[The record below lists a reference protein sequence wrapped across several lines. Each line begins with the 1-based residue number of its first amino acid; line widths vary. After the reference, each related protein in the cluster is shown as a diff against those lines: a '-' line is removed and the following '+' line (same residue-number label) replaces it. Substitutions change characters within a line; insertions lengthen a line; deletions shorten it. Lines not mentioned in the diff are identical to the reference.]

1 MSDLGNNSFNKGRP
15 NNTSFSGEDVLK
27 ANAPPAPPKNYRSIT
42 QQFTSADVLKLKTAQ
57 VIERQSIRMQVD
69 PTNPEEP
76 LIPLDQP
83 NYKDAAYYKASITD
97 VRSVSA
103 YSGATQNVFS
113 DYNYEAREG

>member
-1 MSDLGNNSFNKGRP
+1 
-15 NNTSFSGEDVLK
+15 
-27 ANAPPAPPKNYRSIT
+27 
-42 QQFTSADVLKLKTAQ
+42 VLKLKTAQ

-113 DYNYEAREG
+113 DYNYEAKEGQEPAAKLLAIHGKPGFSQFNLLMIPLCLFMTMFADTDMF